1 MFLNPWVPEDE
12 LLHFEKCLVKESWIG
27 IQSIIFRRPANSL
40 HTLHLELS
48 HFNPTIGIQN
58 NINVMF
64 AKFCPRGDCEWEL
77 LLDIWEPVREWLSW
91 SVHSPF
97 VGTRTKYKIPT
108 LGNRNETLLLMTNT
122 DIQMT
127 IAEAN
132 WLLSRYGQSPST
144 SPPPPSHFH
153 QQNLC
158 WPGDRYTFNIVKNMK
173 TN

>member
-1 MFLNPWVPEDE
+1 MSGQRKLNRR
-12 LLHFEKCLVKESWIG
+12 G

-40 HTLHLELS
+40 HLEFTTVS
-48 HFNPTIGIQN
+48 NFNPTIGIQN
-58 NINVMF
+58 NINVTF
-64 AKFCPRGDCEWEL
+64 AKFRPRRQWEL

-91 SVHSPF
+91 SAHSPF

-144 SPPPPSHFH
+144 SPPPSHFH

-158 WPGDRYTFNIVKNMK
+158 WPGDRLVRVVDILLT
-173 TN
+173 